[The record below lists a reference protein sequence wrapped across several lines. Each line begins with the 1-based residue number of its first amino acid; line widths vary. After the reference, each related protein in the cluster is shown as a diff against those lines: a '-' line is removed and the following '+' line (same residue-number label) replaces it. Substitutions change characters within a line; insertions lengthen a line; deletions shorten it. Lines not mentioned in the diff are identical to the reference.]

1 MCSFKLPLSTP
12 FLESKLLLFLLCP
25 PYTHQAKVGFKIGA
39 VPWTG
44 APFTCKYEG
53 NVSEK
58 VVITR
63 LKRGALGFCCV
74 TNAPEEIV
82 IRLIK
87 CSYPADFTPSLWH
100 GLFILSKGNVVD
112 VLVSSLWYLA
122 GWLCVWHQ
130 HADGNGSHHV
140 LHQLLGA
147 EVGQTGTR
155 WASLHAFALL
165 WSQEMHPESIIS
177 FFL

>member
-1 MCSFKLPLSTP
+1 MFVAQGRAWHLIKRLIDSEQNFQTKQHCLLMGGGWGGWWGLDNYGLCAVSNCHCPLHFLSPNSCCSFCAHP
-12 FLESKLLLFLLCP
+12 
-25 PYTHQAKVGFKIGA
+25 THQAKVGFKIGA

-87 CSYPADFTPSLWH
+87 CSYPADFTPSL
-100 GLFILSKGNVVD
+100 
-112 VLVSSLWYLA
+112 
-122 GWLCVWHQ
+122 
-130 HADGNGSHHV
+130 
-140 LHQLLGA
+140 
-147 EVGQTGTR
+147 
-155 WASLHAFALL
+155 
-165 WSQEMHPESIIS
+165 
-177 FFL
+177 